1 MIKFI
6 LKITEYYRSYRSTK
20 NPTNI
25 FLEKYHR
32 ESFNDDKDHGV
43 SEKTKVERI
52 KTLLNR
58 IKNS

>member
-1 MIKFI
+1 MVKFI
-6 LKITEYYRSYRSTK
+6 LKITEYYRSYRNNK
-20 NPTNI
+20 NPANI
-25 FLEKYHR
+25 FLEKYR
-32 ESFNDDKDHGV
+32 SESYQDEKDHGL